1 MANFAVTFYNVMGNY
16 SYVKVVLIAR
26 IYKEFV
32 GGFPKILMNL
42 ITQLVLYNLF

>member
-1 MANFAVTFYNVMGNY
+1 MANFAVTFYNVMGN
-16 SYVKVVLIAR
+16 YVKVVLIAR

-42 ITQLVLYNLF
+42 ITKLVLYNLF